1 VARERDG
8 WCNERIA
15 ASKAVDAARDQTS
28 RLKAAHLAAEA
39 HLEGW
44 TNTPALQLLRQA
56 AAGGVGG
63 PYSSRAHS
71 TPPVGLRGV
80 GGTPGSSRG
89 RAGVARPGSCSPGW
103 VSKGRGYYPPTGAEE
118 GGDAVRTPPRQAA
131 ASPAAAGCGEELI
144 LEGGRV
150 GARGEVLVVQE
161 GSSPPVTGKRGG
173 RRTSAGLRRLLEEL
187 SQCGSEPQYVAS
199 RVSGILQSEV
209 RQPAQCWSAAR
220 HATHV
225 QLKLDCASAVC
236 LASAELQSPGPS
248 PHAQPTDTS
257 HRRLIPRADDAAV
270 GPAVTLVQCHCR
282 RCRARWRIRRSSC
295 PCCAP
300 PPPAP

>member
-1 VARERDG
+1 VDLQLRNLTTAGRFAASQVCASHPPRILPLLITHLVLVGCCWGIRERVQVARERDG

-15 ASKAVDAARDQTS
+15 ASQAVDAARDQTS

-56 AAGGVGG
+56 AAGG

-71 TPPVGLRGV
+71 TPPLGLRGV

-89 RAGVARPGSCSPGW
+89 RAGVGRPGSCSPGW
-103 VSKGRGYYPPTGAEE
+103 VSKGRGYYPPAGGEE
-118 GGDAVRTPPRQAA
+118 AGDAVRTPSRHAA
-131 ASPAAAGCGEELI
+131 ASPTAAAAGCGEELI

-150 GARGEVLVVQE
+150 GQGGARGEVLVVQE
-161 GSSPPVTGKRGG
+161 GGSPPVSGKRGG

-199 RVSGILQSEV
+199 RVSGSLPIQRTMPML
-209 RQPAQCWSAAR
+209 
-220 HATHV
+220 
-225 QLKLDCASAVC
+225 
-236 LASAELQSPGPS
+236 
-248 PHAQPTDTS
+248 S
-257 HRRLIPRADDAAV
+257 H
-270 GPAVTLVQCHCR
+270 
-282 RCRARWRIRRSSC
+282 
-295 PCCAP
+295 
-300 PPPAP
+300 